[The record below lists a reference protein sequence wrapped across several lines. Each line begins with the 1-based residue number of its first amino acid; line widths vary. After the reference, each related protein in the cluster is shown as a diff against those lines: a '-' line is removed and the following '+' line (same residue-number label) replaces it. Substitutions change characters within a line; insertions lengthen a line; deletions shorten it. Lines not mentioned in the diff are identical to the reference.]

1 MMAVYKATA
10 PQSLISKIK
19 ANSVIVNRAA
29 AQALNKTATFA
40 INKSVDE
47 ITKTVNLSP
56 EYVKKHFKINNRA
69 SPSNLSV
76 VIYANERA
84 TLLTRYKTSQS
95 AKGIRV
101 AVNRGGGLTELR
113 GAFKISGLRGS
124 QATGIAMRNKVALE
138 FFERAAGNG
147 ERTSGKS
154 SKLAR
159 LAAKAKARP
168 NGIYVLHSR
177 SINQLFTS
185 VRDDVGPVASDF
197 LLEDFIEQFNRL
209 KLR

>member
-1 MMAVYKATA
+1 MATYKATA
-10 PQSLISKIK
+10 PQALISKIK

-40 INKSVDE
+40 INKSIDE
-47 ITKTVNLSP
+47 IVKSVNLSP
-56 EYVKKHFKINNRA
+56 EYVKKHFKVSNRA

-76 VIYANERA
+76 VIFANERA
-84 TLLTRYKTSQS
+84 TLLTRYKTSES

-101 AVNRGGGLTELR
+101 AINKGAGFTELR

-138 FFERAAGNG
+138 FFERAASNG
-147 ERTSGKS
+147 ERTSPKA
-154 SKLAR
+154 SKLSR
-159 LAAKAKARP
+159 LQAKAKARP

-185 VRDDVGPVASDF
+185 VRDDVGPAAKDF

-209 KLR
+209 KIK

>member
-1 MMAVYKATA
+1 MATYKATA
-10 PQSLISKIK
+10 PQALINKIK
-19 ANSVIVNRAA
+19 ANSTVVNRAA

-40 INKSVDE
+40 VSKSIAE
-47 ITKTVNLSP
+47 ITKAVNLSP
-56 EYVKKHFKINNRA
+56 EYVKKHFKVGNRA
-69 SPSNLSV
+69 SPSNLAV

-84 TLLTRYKTSQS
+84 TLLTRYRYNQS
-95 AKGIRV
+95 SKGIKV
-101 AVNRGGGLTELR
+101 AINKGSGFTELR

-147 ERTSGKS
+147 ERTNGKS
-154 SKLAR
+154 SKLSR

-185 VRDDVGPVASDF
+185 VRDDVGPLATDF
-197 LLEDFIEQFNRL
+197 LLEDFLEQFNRL
-209 KLR
+209 KLK

>member
-1 MMAVYKATA
+1 MAVYKATA
-10 PQSLISKIK
+10 PQALISKIK
-19 ANSVIVNRAA
+19 TNGVIVNRAA

-40 INKSVDE
+40 VNQSIVEIVKS
-47 ITKTVNLSP
+47 VNLSA
-56 EYVKKHFKINNRA
+56 EYVKKHFKVSNRA

-84 TLLTRYKTSQS
+84 TLLTRYKFSQS
-95 AKGIRV
+95 AQGIRV
-101 AVNRGGGLTELR
+101 AVNKGAGLTELR

-138 FFERAAGNG
+138 FFERASNQGK
-147 ERTSGKS
+147 RTAGKS
-154 SKLAR
+154 TKLAR
-159 LAAKAKARP
+159 LQAKAKTRP

-177 SINQLFTS
+177 SINQLFTT
-185 VRDDVGPVASDF
+185 VVDNVGDKAVDF
-197 LLEDFIEQFNRL
+197 LLEDFLEQFNRL